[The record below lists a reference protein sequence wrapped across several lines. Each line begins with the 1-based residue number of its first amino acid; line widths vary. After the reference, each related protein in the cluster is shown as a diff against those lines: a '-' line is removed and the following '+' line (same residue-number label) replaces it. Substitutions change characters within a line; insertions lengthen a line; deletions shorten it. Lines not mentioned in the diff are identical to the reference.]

1 MYIPNIQDSSTKN
14 TVASSAGN
22 TPPVQRSSLTDL
34 TKAGIAASTSSISAE
49 AIRDRVA
56 KSSSHQDVQVDIH
69 QPKQLSHQNPDE
81 TGEEFHE
88 IFCF

>member
-1 MYIPNIQDSSTKN
+1 M
-14 TVASSAGN
+14 ASSAGN

-69 QPKQLSHQNPDE
+69 QPKQLLSSHHHHQNPDE
-81 TGEEFHE
+81 NDVGTLLDQTNTSSHSELKF
-88 IFCF
+88 